1 MENPLTR
8 REENICKAIEAC
20 RTLIKTL
27 SDPSI
32 SPLEREAG
40 HILAKALRIQVEALG
55 LLENPEVQRFLE
67 VQQET
72 RPIVMVKRF
81 PQDFPSVSES
91 GLPAA
96 AAAGH

>member
-1 MENPLTR
+1 
-8 REENICKAIEAC
+8 
-20 RTLIKTL
+20 
-27 SDPSI
+27 
-32 SPLEREAG
+32 
-40 HILAKALRIQVEALG
+40 VEALG